1 MDQVY
6 ANLAQFGV
14 GALSLP
20 ATQIKAVLASS
31 IVSLMPIEKKG
42 MMNWQG
48 FLWLFGIYSLIE
60 FLSAAKL

>member
-6 ANLAQFGV
+6 ADLAQFGV
-14 GALSLP
+14 GALPLP
-20 ATQIKAVLASS
+20 APQIKALLASS
-31 IVSLMPIEKKG
+31 IVSRMPIEKKG

-48 FLWLFGIYSLIE
+48 FLWLLGIYSLIE